1 MGNPTSIQILGRI
14 ALIEEDHL
22 LIAHQIGR
30 EHTFLPGGHV
40 ESGESITATIHRE
53 AREEFGCELEV
64 GDFIGALE
72 HAYTDLGR
80 DYHEINF
87 VFAGR
92 LCPARFPALIPSLEG
107 HLEFFWQP
115 VDQLD
120 QINLLP
126 SPMISLV
133 QEYVRKQQKG
143 VWASTMTQT

>member
-1 MGNPTSIQILGRI
+1 
-14 ALIEEDHL
+14 

-30 EHTFLPGGHV
+30 EHTFLPGGHI
-40 ESGESITATIHRE
+40 ELGESVTAAIQRE

-72 HAYTDLGR
+72 LTYTDMGR
-80 DYHEINF
+80 DTHEINF

-92 LCPARFPALIPSLEG
+92 LCPARYPAPIPSLEG

-126 SPMISLV
+126 EPVVAMV
-133 QEYVRKQQKG
+133 QDYIRKQQKG
-143 VWASTMTQT
+143 VWISTF